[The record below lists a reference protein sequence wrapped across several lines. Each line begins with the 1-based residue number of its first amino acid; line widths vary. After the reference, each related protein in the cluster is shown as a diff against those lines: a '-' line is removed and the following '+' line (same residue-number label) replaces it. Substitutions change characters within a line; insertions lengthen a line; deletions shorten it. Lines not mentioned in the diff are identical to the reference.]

1 MNLGKKILIF
11 YLAFVAGITFLVI
24 KSMYQEQELVTPD
37 YYEQELQYQQRIDQK
52 GRADAL
58 NNHPILLKQSKGI
71 KIEFPSNWD
80 SNYIKGDVWIYCTN
94 DQKKD
99 LKQSF
104 KLNSGERI
112 VTLNYT
118 THGVRLVKIS
128 WEIAGIKYYT
138 EEKIN
143 L

>member
-1 MNLGKKILIF
+1 MNWGKKILIF

-37 YYEQELQYQQRIDQK
+37 YYEQELKYQQRIDQK

-58 NNHPILLKQSKGI
+58 KKHLKLFKQSEGI
-71 KIEFPSNWD
+71 TIEFPSNLD
-80 SNYIKGDVWIYCTN
+80 SNYIKGDVWIYCAN

-112 VTLNYT
+112 VTLNYK